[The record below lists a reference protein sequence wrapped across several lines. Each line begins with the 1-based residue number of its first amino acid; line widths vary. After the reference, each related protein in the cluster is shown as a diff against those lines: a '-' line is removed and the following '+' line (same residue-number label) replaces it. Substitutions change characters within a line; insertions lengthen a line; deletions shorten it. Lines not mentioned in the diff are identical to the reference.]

1 MTIAAD
7 YPIVDIPQDSREDI
21 EQLGSKP
28 KFWVSLPDGRWLFKV
43 ARPNTGE
50 DWAEKVAAE
59 LASHVGIEAAQVE
72 LATYLDLRGCVSR
85 NFITLETGEA
95 LIHGNELL
103 ATGVYGY
110 DKTKIMRQS
119 NHTVDNIVASVMHF
133 ARPDIARQ
141 MLLRLSEY
149 MVFDALIGNT
159 DRHHENW
166 GFRFRLGHAE
176 GEFPLSIAPSFD
188 HASSLGRE
196 CLDERCNKI
205 LRENRVADYVRAG
218 RGGVYWQA
226 TDAKGASPLKLVE
239 LASAKY
245 PKYFA
250 PALDKL
256 CKLNEDNAWQI
267 ISRIPAHR
275 ASDVSKQF
283 AHAIIC
289 FSLTELRRLRT

>member
-1 MTIAAD
+1 MTVIGE
-7 YPIVDIPQDSREDI
+7 YSIVDIPQDSREDI

-28 KFWVSLPDGRWLFKV
+28 KFWVSLADGRWLFKV
-43 ARPNTGE
+43 ARTNTGE

-59 LASHVGIEAAQVE
+59 LARHLDIEAADVE

-85 NFITLETGEA
+85 NFISLQKGEA

-103 ATGVYGY
+103 ASKVSGY
-110 DKTKIMRQS
+110 DKTKIMKQS
-119 NHTVDNIVASVMHF
+119 DHTVDNIIAAVTHF
-133 ARPDIARQ
+133 ARPDVARQ

-166 GFRFRLGHAE
+166 GFRFKLGRADA
-176 GEFPLSIAPSFD
+176 EFPLSVAPSFD

-196 CLDERCNKI
+196 CLDERCDRI
-205 LRENRVADYVRAG
+205 LRENKVAEYVRAG

-226 TDAKGASPLKLVE
+226 SDAKGASPLKLVE
-239 LASAKY
+239 LASVKY

-256 CKLNEDNAWQI
+256 CKLNEDDAWQI
-267 ISRIPAHR
+267 ICRTPAHR

-283 AHAIIC
+283 AHAIVC

>member
-1 MTIAAD
+1 M
-7 YPIVDIPQDSREDI
+7 
-21 EQLGSKP
+21 K
-28 KFWVSLPDGRWLFKV
+28 
-43 ARPNTGE
+43 
-50 DWAEKVAAE
+50 
-59 LASHVGIEAAQVE
+59 
-72 LATYLDLRGCVSR
+72 
-85 NFITLETGEA
+85 
-95 LIHGNELL
+95 
-103 ATGVYGY
+103 
-110 DKTKIMRQS
+110 QS
-119 NHTVDNIVASVMHF
+119 DHTVDNIIAAVTQLAPANF
-133 ARPDIARQ
+133 ARQ

-166 GFRFRLGHAE
+166 GFRFKLTQLAGSY
-176 GEFPLSIAPSFD
+176 PLSIAPSFD

-196 CLDERCNKI
+196 CLDERCEKI
-205 LRENRVADYVRAG
+205 LRENKVAEYVRAG

-226 TDAKGASPLKLVE
+226 TDTKGASPMKLVE

-256 CKLNEDNAWQI
+256 CKLNEDDAWQI

-275 ASDVSKQF
+275 ASDVSKQL
-283 AHAIIC
+283 AHAIVC

>member
-1 MTIAAD
+1 MTVAAE
-7 YPIVDIPQDSREDI
+7 YTIVDIPQDAREDI

-28 KFWVSLPDGRWLFKV
+28 KFWVSLSDGRWLFKV

-59 LASHVGIEAAQVE
+59 LAKHLDIEAADVE
-72 LATYLDLRGCVSR
+72 LATYVDLRGCISR
-85 NFITLETGEA
+85 NFISLQKGEA
-95 LIHGNELL
+95 LVHGNELL
-103 ATGVYGY
+103 ASTVRGY
-110 DKTKIMRQS
+110 DKTKIMKQS
-119 NHTVDNIVASVMHF
+119 DHTVDNIIAAVTHF
-133 ARPDIARQ
+133 APSDVARQ

-166 GFRFRLGHAE
+166 GFRFKLTRLAGSY
-176 GEFPLSIAPSFD
+176 PLSIAPSFD

-196 CLDERCNKI
+196 CLDERCEKI
-205 LRENRVADYVRAG
+205 LRENKVAEYVRAG

-256 CKLNEDNAWQI
+256 CKLNEDDAWRI
-267 ISRIPAHR
+267 ISRIPAQR
-275 ASDVSKQF
+275 ASNVSKQF
-283 AHAIIC
+283 AQAIVC